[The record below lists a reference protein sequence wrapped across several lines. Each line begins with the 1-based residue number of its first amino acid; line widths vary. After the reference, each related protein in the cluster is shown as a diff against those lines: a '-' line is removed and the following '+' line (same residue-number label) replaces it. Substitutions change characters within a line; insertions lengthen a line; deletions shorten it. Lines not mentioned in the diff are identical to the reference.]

1 VILRK
6 IYQTMAAEVVES
18 LREERLDLDRFLPAM
33 HREMLSCVKSISEG
47 ADDYESDDLN
57 WAANQEREAR
67 LFLDGLTDAIAELEV
82 ADRYAVPST
91 DAITLGHIK
100 AARATLRNLK
110 RRMES
115 L

>member
-1 VILRK
+1 MLRK

-33 HREMLSCVKSISEG
+33 HREMLSCVKNISDG
-47 ADDYESDDLN
+47 ADEYEPDDLN

-67 LFLDGLTDAIAELEV
+67 LFVDGLADAISEIEL
-82 ADRYAVPST
+82 ADKYAPPCT
-91 DAITLGHIK
+91 DAITFGHIK
-100 AARATLRNLK
+100 AAPATLRNLK